1 MDQENQK
8 YDPETSSKP
17 ESASKDV
24 KIVDINADDRLG
36 EQSGDTLQ
44 LDVHISREFIQ
55 QLQKTLRHDN
65 SDAVFDLLEDLHAAD
80 VADILEVLS
89 SRERLKLIEVLGDR
103 LDPEVLTEIEGEA
116 QDDLYENIPNEQI
129 ADAVTELETDDAV
142 YVLEEL
148 DDSDR
153 EEVLKSLAVDDRVAI
168 EESLSYPEDSAG
180 RLMQRD
186 LVALPEFWT
195 VGQTID
201 YLRSD
206 DADVPDDFY
215 DIFVVDPGHKP
226 VGSVPLS
233 RVMRTGRDRIIGSIM
248 DPELY
253 LVDVKADQEEVAYQ
267 FTKYHL
273 ISAAVID
280 ESRRVVGV
288 ITVDD
293 VVDVIEEEA
302 EEDILAL
309 AGVGGDT
316 ALNESVR
323 EITKSRFTWLLANLG
338 TAILASAVIGL
349 FDATIEQMVAL
360 AVLMP
365 IVASMG
371 GNAGTQTMTVAV
383 RALATKEL
391 GTTNALRN
399 ISREVMVAGF
409 NGVIL
414 AVISGG
420 IAWLWFGSP
429 MLGGVFAA
437 AMIVNML
444 AAGLFGILIPLAMQR
459 SGIDPAIASSVFV
472 TTITDVVGFFAFLG
486 LAAVFLL
493 QGGV

>member
-280 ESRRVVGV
+280 ESRRLVGV

>member
-1 MDQENQK
+1 MEQENQK
-8 YDPETSSKP
+8 HNPETSI
-17 ESASKDV
+17 ADV
-24 KIVDINADDRLG
+24 KVVDIHPDDRTTEHSG
-36 EQSGDTLQ
+36 EAVQ

-55 QLQKTLRHDN
+55 QLQQILRHDDN
-65 SDAVFDLLEDLHAAD
+65 EAVYSLLEDLHAAD

-89 SRERLKLIEVLGDR
+89 SKERLKLIELLGDK
-103 LDPEVLTEIEGEA
+103 LDPDVLTEVEGEA
-116 QDDLYENIPNEQI
+116 QDELYEHIPNEQI

-206 DADVPDDFY
+206 EAEVPDDFY
-215 DIFVVDPGHKP
+215 DIFVVDPGHTP

-233 RVMRTGRDRIIGSIM
+233 RVMRTARDHAIGSIM

-273 ISAAVID
+273 ISSAVID
-280 ESRRVVGV
+280 ESRRLVGV

-316 ALNESVR
+316 ALNENIR

-399 ISREVMVAGF
+399 ISREVLVAGF

-414 AVISGG
+414 ALISGV
-420 IAWLWFGSP
+420 IAWLWFGSL

-444 AAGLFGILIPLAMQR
+444 AAGLFGILIPLGMQKA
-459 SGIDPAIASSVFV
+459 GVDPAIASSVFV

>member
-1 MDQENQK
+1 MEHKDQNN
-8 YDPETSSKP
+8 DPDATP
-17 ESASKDV
+17 KDV
-24 KIVDINADDRLG
+24 KIFDINADDRTTDQTTEG
-36 EQSGDTLQ
+36 PQ

-55 QLQKTLRHDN
+55 QLQKIL
-65 SDAVFDLLEDLHAAD
+65 SDEDTDALFVLLEDFHAAD
-80 VADILEVLS
+80 VADILEVLAS
-89 SRERLKLIEVLGDR
+89 KERLKLIELLGSR
-103 LDPEVLTEIEGEA
+103 LDPEVLIEIEGEA

-129 ADAVTELETDDAV
+129 ADAVNELETDDAV

-148 DDSDR
+148 DDQDR

-168 EESLSYPEDSAG
+168 EESLSFPEDSAG

-233 RVMRTGRDRIIGSIM
+233 RVMRTGRDKAIGSIM

-280 ESRRVVGV
+280 ESRRLVGV

-316 ALNESVR
+316 ALNENIR

-338 TAILASAVIGL
+338 TAILASAVIGF

-399 ISREVMVAGF
+399 ISREVIVAGF

-414 AVISGG
+414 ALISGV
-420 IAWLWFGSP
+420 IAWLWFDSI

-444 AAGLFGILIPLAMQR
+444 AAGLFGILVPLAMQR

-486 LAAVFLL
+486 LAALFLL
-493 QGGV
+493 QGGL